1 MKLKKLLPADVYIQR
16 NNADNMKNGDETIRL
31 NSIVFRK
38 TPETVQKRFL
48 ILIFIFLL
56 LCAAC
61 LPANAEGEQN
71 ILISDDYQIMRDGDV
86 LKFEQGY
93 EITLKG
99 FGADTVLV
107 EFHNNYSK
115 DLPMGNVVLKEG
127 ETVQCYRILD
137 NNNKTEILMM
147 TLDKLYLNN
156 SQVIVG
162 FSHIYQFEDGYTRYT
177 EETVWTFETAVLDDP
192 SVPQKPGNTDKDG
205 DIGPDFINDP
215 LYIIIAIGLTAA
227 ALVLIKVCFRK
238 RVKKKETLK
247 ENKPNEIK
255 TNKNEKNRRE

>member
-1 MKLKKLLPADVYIQR
+1 
-16 NNADNMKNGDETIRL
+16 MKNGDETIRL
-31 NSIVFRK
+31 KPIVFR
-38 TPETVQKRFL
+38 ETQTVRRRVF
-48 ILIFIFLL
+48 ILFSVFLL
-56 LCAAC
+56 LCAAV
-61 LPANAEGEQN
+61 PANAEKEQN

-99 FGADTVLV
+99 FGSDTVLV
-107 EFHNNYSK
+107 EFRNNYNKELS
-115 DLPMGNVVLKEG
+115 MGSVALKEG

-177 EETVWTFETAVLDDP
+177 EETVWTFDTAVLDDP
-192 SVPQKPGNTDKDG
+192 SVPQKPGNTDKDNN
-205 DIGPDFINDP
+205 IGPDYVNEP
-215 LYIIIAIGLTAA
+215 LYIIVAIGLAAA
-227 ALVLIKVCFRK
+227 ALIILSVFFKRK
-238 RVKKKETLK
+238 TKKKSVKRT
-247 ENKPNEIK
+247 
-255 TNKNEKNRRE
+255 R

>member
-1 MKLKKLLPADVYIQR
+1 
-16 NNADNMKNGDETIRL
+16 MKNGDETIRL
-31 NSIVFRK
+31 KPIVFR
-38 TPETVQKRFL
+38 ETQTVRRRFF
-48 ILIFIFLL
+48 ILFSVFLL
-56 LCAAC
+56 LCAAV
-61 LPANAEGEQN
+61 PANAEKEQN

-99 FGADTVLV
+99 FGSDTVLV
-107 EFHNNYSK
+107 EFRNNYNKELS
-115 DLPMGNVVLKEG
+115 MGSVALKEG

-177 EETVWTFETAVLDDP
+177 EETVWTFDTAVLDDP
-192 SVPQKPGNTDKDG
+192 SVPQKPGNTDKDNN
-205 DIGPDFINDP
+205 IGPDYVNEP
-215 LYIIIAIGLTAA
+215 LYIIVAIGLAAA
-227 ALVLIKVCFRK
+227 ALIILSVFFKRK
-238 RVKKKETLK
+238 TKKKSVKRT
-247 ENKPNEIK
+247 
-255 TNKNEKNRRE
+255 R